1 MAARDRRIALHPPRS
16 FAYAAAQS
24 RRIDRPPSTNGQARN
39 QMIAVRAPVAAVSAA
54 AFPEISVYLPA
65 SLLGTIALLGSGGV
79 SLADVDL

>member
-16 FAYAAAQS
+16 IAHAAAQS
-24 RRIDRPPSTNGQARN
+24 RRIDPPASANGRARN
-39 QMIAVRAPVAAVSAA
+39 QMIGVRAPVAAVSAA

-65 SLLGTIALLGSGGV
+65 SLLDTIVLLGSGGF